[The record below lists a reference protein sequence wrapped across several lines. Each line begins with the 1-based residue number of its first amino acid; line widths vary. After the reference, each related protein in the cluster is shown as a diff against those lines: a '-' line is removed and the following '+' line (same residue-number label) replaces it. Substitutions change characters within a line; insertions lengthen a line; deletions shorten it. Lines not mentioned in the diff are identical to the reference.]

1 MTGTLSK
8 RQAALIASLRSRHG
22 RKDSDLCL
30 CDGLRACSEVI
41 ALRPD
46 LLQMIVLREDF
57 SAELDFPVEPVILPA
72 REFDKLIQ
80 TVHSQGIITVSAR
93 PEQADPLAPMKDP
106 FALVLDQVRD
116 PGNMGTIL
124 RTARAAGLRE
134 VYLTRGCADPYQDKV
149 IRSASGAQ
157 FALSLRFYAGL
168 EPLAESLRS
177 LGVQKFYRTLPAGGE
192 NIFTAEQ
199 VFERSAVILGCEST
213 GVSEL
218 AGSAGLNI
226 PMPGSAE
233 SLNVAQ
239 AATIILFDY
248 VRRITSGTK

>member
-8 RQAALIASLRSRHG
+8 RQAALIANLRSRHG

-41 ALRPD
+41 SLRAD
-46 LLQMIVLREDF
+46 LLKMIVLRDDF
-57 SAELDFPVEPVILPA
+57 TAELDYPIEPVVL
-72 REFDKLIQ
+72 RGHEFDKIIQ
-80 TVHSQGIITVSAR
+80 TVHSQGIVTVSAR
-93 PEQADPLAPMKDP
+93 PESGDPAAPMFDP

-124 RTARAAGLRE
+124 RTARAAGLKE
-134 VYLTRGCADPYQDKV
+134 VYLTKGCADPYQDKV

-157 FALSLRFYAGL
+157 FALTIRMYEDLEQLADTLRG
-168 EPLAESLRS
+168 
-177 LGVQKFYRTLPAGGE
+177 LGVRTFYRTLPAGGE
-192 NIFTAEQ
+192 NLFTAGR
-199 VFERSAVILGCEST
+199 VFEQSAIILGCEST

-218 AGSAGLNI
+218 SGSAGLNI

-239 AATIILFDY
+239 AATVILFDY
-248 VRRITSGTK
+248 VRRITSMS